1 MRLSLVSLAVFAAPS
16 LVHGRRHRCSRSTP
30 LSSAAAATPD
40 TSSGWT
46 STPSASVSPS
56 SVIIASSST
65 PILSDSSA
73 VSPSA
78 STPTPGSDVPT
89 TFSIGTTPA
98 GTPSSSDVS
107 VTPSSTDISATPSS
121 TDISTTPSSSLSSTS
136 LEVSSSASETPI
148 ASTTPAESTTLI
160 TQTTPSASTV
170 SSVSMTLASSTVI
183 SSSSSSSAPAATP
196 TGWQL
201 QSSGANSAYAG
212 SFMLGYTQYKD
223 GPHLLDPSTTTPDV
237 YSKMELYIE
246 PGTGYLFWII
256 DGVNNRYQFYTTYD
270 EFNENGEYYYNVNPG
285 LIAVYDRTD
294 LSGRHVQPLVCSR
307 TAASFSCSANTP
319 AGVFSHFMV
328 NPASNYYDSSIAF
341 GSSVPSPYQEV
352 TFAAVD
358 VY

>member
-1 MRLSLVSLAVFAAPS
+1 MRLSLVYLAVFAAPS

-30 LSSAAAATPD
+30 LSSAAATPD
-40 TSSGWT
+40 TSSRWT

-65 PILSDSSA
+65 PILGESSVA
-73 VSPSA
+73 SPSA
-78 STPTPGSDVPT
+78 SASTPGSDVPT
-89 TFSIGTTPA
+89 TFSTATTPA
-98 GTPSSSDVS
+98 GTPSSTES
-107 VTPSSTDISATPSS
+107 SATPSS
-121 TDISTTPSSSLSSTS
+121 TLSSTS

-160 TQTTPSASTV
+160 ASTV
-170 SSVSMTLASSTVI
+170 SSESTTPVSSTVI
-183 SSSSSSSAPAATP
+183 IPSSSSSAPAATP

-201 QSSGANSAYAG
+201 QSSGANSAFAG
-212 SFMLGYTQYKD
+212 SFMLGYAQYKD
-223 GPHLLDPSTTTPDV
+223 APHLVSPSATTPDV
-237 YSKMELYIE
+237 YSKLEFYIE
-246 PGTGYLFWII
+246 PGTGHLFWVI
-256 DGVNNRYQFYTTYD
+256 DGTNNQYQFFTSYD
-270 EFNENGEYYYNVNPG
+270 DFNENGEYFYNVNPG
-285 LIAVYDRTD
+285 FLGVFDKNQVG
-294 LSGRHVQPLVCSR
+294 SRHVVPLVCSR

-328 NPASNYYDSSIAF
+328 NPTPNQFDTSIAF

>member
-1 MRLSLVSLAVFAAPS
+1 MRLSLVYLAVFAAPT

-30 LSSAAAATPD
+30 LSSAAATPD

-65 PILSDSSA
+65 QILSESSA
-73 VSPSA
+73 ASTSA
-78 STPTPGSDVPT
+78 SASTPGSDVPT
-89 TFSIGTTPA
+89 TFSTATTPA
-98 GTPSSSDVS
+98 GTP
-107 VTPSSTDISATPSS
+107 PSADISATPSS
-121 TDISTTPSSSLSSTS
+121 TDIFATTSSVISATPSSSLSSTS
-136 LEVSSSASETPI
+136 LEVSSSASETPV
-148 ASTTPAESTTLI
+148 ASITPAESTTLI

-170 SSVSMTLASSTVI
+170 SSESTTPVLSTVI

-201 QSSGANSAYAG
+201 QSTGANSAFAG
-212 SFMLGYTQYKD
+212 SFMLGYPEYKD
-223 GPHLLDPSTTTPDV
+223 APHLVSPSVSAPDF
-237 YSKMELYIE
+237 YSKLEFYIE
-246 PGTGYLFWII
+246 PGTGHLFWVI
-256 DGVNNRYQFYTTYD
+256 DGTNNQYQFFTSYD
-270 EFNENGEYYYNVNPG
+270 DFNENGEYYYNVNPG
-285 LIAVYDRTD
+285 FLGVFDKNQVG
-294 LSGRHVQPLVCSR
+294 SRHVVPLVCSR
-307 TAASFSCSANTP
+307 AAASFSCSANTP

-328 NPASNYYDSSIAF
+328 KPTPNQFDTSVAF

>member
-1 MRLSLVSLAVFAAPS
+1 MRLSLVYLAVFAAPS

-30 LSSAAAATPD
+30 LSSAAATPD
-40 TSSGWT
+40 TSNGWT

-65 PILSDSSA
+65 PILSESSA

-78 STPTPGSDVPT
+78 SASTPGSDVPT
-89 TFSIGTTPA
+89 TFSTATTPA
-98 GTPSSSDVS
+98 GTPSSTDV
-107 VTPSSTDISATPSS
+107 SATPSS
-121 TDISTTPSSSLSSTS
+121 TDSSATPSSILSSTS
-136 LEVSSSASETPI
+136 LEVSSASETPI
-148 ASTTPAESTTLI
+148 ASTTPAESTTPI

-170 SSVSMTLASSTVI
+170 SSESTTPVSSTVV

-201 QSSGANSAYAG
+201 QSSGANSAFAG
-212 SFMLGYTQYKD
+212 SFMLGYAQYKD
-223 GPHLLDPSTTTPDV
+223 APHLVSPSASTPDV
-237 YSKMELYIE
+237 YSKLEFYIE
-246 PGTGYLFWII
+246 PGTGHLFWVI
-256 DGVNNRYQFYTTYD
+256 DGTNNRYQFFTSYD
-270 EFNENGEYYYNVNPG
+270 EFNEFGGEYYYNVNPG
-285 LIAVYDRTD
+285 FVGVIDVNQVG
-294 LSGRHVQPLVCSR
+294 SRHVVPLVCSR

-319 AGVFSHFMV
+319 AGVFNHFMV
-328 NPASNYYDSSIAF
+328 NPTPSQFDTSIAF